1 MDHGEFSARLLPM
14 KDKIFRFARSIV
26 SDHSEAEDITQDIFE
41 KLWVRRNSLE
51 GCTNLE
57 GFVMSSV
64 RNLCY
69 DRLRNR
75 RMKAGKMD
83 SIRGE
88 IPVTVPEVKVDVKD
102 AAAIVRTLIARLPE
116 RQRMVVHLRDVEECE
131 IDTICEAVG
140 MDAPTVRVMLSR
152 GRKSIREEMIKIMDY
167 GIR

>member
-26 SDHSEAEDITQDIFE
+26 SDRSEAEDITQDIFE
-41 KLWVRRNSLE
+41 KLWVRRESLA

-75 RMKAGKMD
+75 RMKAGKED

-88 IPVTVPEVKVDVKD
+88 IPTTVSEVKVDAKD
-102 AAAIVRTLIARLPE
+102 AAAIVGTLIAKLPE
-116 RQRMVVHLRDVEECE
+116 KQRVVIHLRDVEGCE

-140 MDAPTVRVMLSR
+140 MDAPAVRVTLSR
-152 GRKSIREEMIKIMDY
+152 ARKSIREEMIKIMNY

>member
-41 KLWVRRNSLE
+41 KLWSRRNSL
-51 GCTNLE
+51 GDCSNLE

-69 DRLRNR
+69 DRLRR
-75 RMKAGKMD
+75 DKMKSGKMD
-83 SIRGE
+83 HIRGE
-88 IPVTVPEVKVDVKD
+88 MPTCVPEDKPEIRD
-102 AAAIVRTLIARLPE
+102 AAAIAAALIDKLPE
-116 RQRMVVHLRDVEECE
+116 KQRMVIHLRDVEGCE
-131 IDTICEAVG
+131 MDTICEAVG
-140 MDAPTVRVMLSR
+140 MDAPTVRVILSR
-152 GRKSIREEMIKIMDY
+152 ARKSIREDMIKIMDH

>member
-26 SDHSEAEDITQDIFE
+26 SDHTEAEDITQDIFE
-41 KLWVRRNSLE
+41 KLWVRRTSLKE
-51 GCTNLE
+51 CTNLE

-75 RMKAGKMD
+75 RMKAGKED
-83 SIRGE
+83 GIRSE
-88 IPVTVPEVKVDVKD
+88 MPITVSETKVEVTD
-102 AAAIVRTLIARLPE
+102 AAAIVGRLIERLPE
-116 RQRMVVHLRDVEECE
+116 RQRMVIHLRDVEGCE
-131 IDTICEAVG
+131 IETICEALG
-140 MDAPTVRVMLSR
+140 IDAPTVRVMLSR
-152 GRKSIREEMIKIMDY
+152 ARKSIREEMIKIMDY

>member
-1 MDHGEFSARLLPM
+1 MDHSEFSARLLPM

-41 KLWVRRNSLE
+41 KLWVRRSSLE
-51 GCTNLE
+51 SCSNLE

-75 RMKAGKMD
+75 RMKAGKAD
-83 SIRGE
+83 SIRDVM
-88 IPVTVPEVKVDVKD
+88 PASVSEVKVEAKD
-102 AAAIVRTLIARLPE
+102 AAAIVGMLIARLPE
-116 RQRMVVHLRDVEECE
+116 RQRMVIHLRDVEGCE
-131 IDTICEAVG
+131 IDAICEAVG

-152 GRKSIREEMIKIMDY
+152 ARKSVREEMIKIMDY